1 MGHLL
6 RVIVFTPLHQTLMIE
21 LYLLSPLAF
30 MFLHQT
36 LASLVASHSLVLGL
50 VNLLL
55 ITDLFILGIDK
66 IDVVLVLY
74 LVPSHLDV
82 QTPLHAFLL
91 ELLASLF
98 PVCDPLLLSFKLL
111 LELLFVLGG
120 ELEDLV
126 CSPLSVID
134 LPEEL
139 HLLFLQHLDS
149 VLQQGG
155 IGLHQLSILLQHQ

>member
-55 ITDLFILGIDK
+55 ITDLFILGIDE

-74 LVPSHLDV
+74 LVPPHLDV

-91 ELLASLF
+91 KLLPSFL
-98 PVCDPLLLSFKLL
+98 PVCNALLLCFQLL
-111 LELLFVLGG
+111 LELLLILRG
-120 ELEDLV
+120 ELENLV
-126 CSPLSVID
+126 CSPLGVAD
-134 LPEEL
+134 LLEEF
-139 HLLFLQHLDS
+139 HLLFLQHLDP
-149 VLQQGG
+149 VLQ
-155 IGLHQLSILLQHQ
+155 